1 MLTAGPPARKPP
13 ERPPSPPPRGGRART
28 VMASDAAQWPL
39 GPHVLSATTTT
50 AQQATRPHPAAAGA
64 GVSLAP
70 APIAYRTGVL
80 GSTVSAAHA
89 SAQHQLVADAAQAAA
104 TNQARHP
111 SRTLPVQTA
120 RGRLEG
126 GPAGLRPSP
135 AALAGTP
142 NNGVLGAAAVLTLA
156 SLETPSTPHQPRHA
170 ALMSGEAQAP
180 LQPSLAHAG
189 RPYRSA
195 ELNAVGACS
204 AWLLPHTASDADLGA
219 AADAQRHAL
228 GDTVT
233 GVTAD
238 TKTDTHRHA
247 QAKRRVAAEVSVA
260 ATGSGCSGVELC
272 MCACICI

>member
-1 MLTAGPPARKPP
+1 MDRGAACSRQARQRRCLQSAHRRRRLAGVVRARSWPVMRRRGLSARVFCQQRQLRRSRRRGPTQRRQALGSALRRLRSHTAPACLAAQCQLRMQQ
-13 ERPPSPPPRGGRART
+13 RSTSWSRTPPRPLPRT
-28 VMASDAAQWPL
+28 RHAI
-39 GPHVLSATTTT
+39 
-50 AQQATRPHPAAAGA
+50 PAAPCPCRRRAAGWKA
-64 GVSLAP
+64 AP
-70 APIAYRTGVL
+70 
-80 GSTVSAAHA
+80 
-89 SAQHQLVADAAQAAA
+89 QD
-104 TNQARHP
+104 
-111 SRTLPVQTA
+111 
-120 RGRLEG
+120 
-126 GPAGLRPSP
+126 
-135 AALAGTP
+135 
-142 NNGVLGAAAVLTLA
+142 
-156 SLETPSTPHQPRHA
+156 QPRHA

-238 TKTDTHRHA
+238 TTTDTHRHA
-247 QAKRRVAAEVSVA
+247 QAKRPVAAEVCVA
-260 ATGSGCSGVELC
+260 ATGSGCSAVELC

>member
-1 MLTAGPPARKPP
+1 MRRRGLSARVFCQQRQLRRSRRRGPTQRRQALGSALRRLRSHTAPACLAAQCQLRMQQ
-13 ERPPSPPPRGGRART
+13 RSTSWSRTPPRPLPRT
-28 VMASDAAQWPL
+28 RHAI
-39 GPHVLSATTTT
+39 
-50 AQQATRPHPAAAGA
+50 PAAPCPCRRRAAGWKE
-64 GVSLAP
+64 AP
-70 APIAYRTGVL
+70 
-80 GSTVSAAHA
+80 
-89 SAQHQLVADAAQAAA
+89 QD
-104 TNQARHP
+104 
-111 SRTLPVQTA
+111 
-120 RGRLEG
+120 
-126 GPAGLRPSP
+126 
-135 AALAGTP
+135 
-142 NNGVLGAAAVLTLA
+142 
-156 SLETPSTPHQPRHA
+156 QPRHA

-247 QAKRRVAAEVSVA
+247 QAKRRVAAEVCVA
-260 ATGSGCSGVELC
+260 ATGSGCSGVELY
-272 MCACICI
+272 MCARRHTHTLTHSLT

>member
-1 MLTAGPPARKPP
+1 MRRRGLSARVFCQQRQLRRSRRRGPTQRRQALGSALRRLRSHTAPACLAAQCQLRMQQ
-13 ERPPSPPPRGGRART
+13 RSTSWSRTPPRPLPRT
-28 VMASDAAQWPL
+28 RHAI
-39 GPHVLSATTTT
+39 
-50 AQQATRPHPAAAGA
+50 PAAPCPCRRRAAGWKE
-64 GVSLAP
+64 AP
-70 APIAYRTGVL
+70 
-80 GSTVSAAHA
+80 
-89 SAQHQLVADAAQAAA
+89 QD
-104 TNQARHP
+104 
-111 SRTLPVQTA
+111 
-120 RGRLEG
+120 
-126 GPAGLRPSP
+126 
-135 AALAGTP
+135 
-142 NNGVLGAAAVLTLA
+142 
-156 SLETPSTPHQPRHA
+156 QPRHA

-247 QAKRRVAAEVSVA
+247 QAKRRVAAEVSVLPQVA
-260 ATGSGCSGVELC
+260 AAVEWS
-272 MCACICI
+272 CACV